1 MIDLVGYHIRQ
12 DRQYGTLDIRQ
23 YPALGYAVFFP
34 SVQDAEDA
42 ILEIFAHERRR
53 IEESFIARQPHPGT
67 AKKAWDDKVGAFAV
81 VEERIA
87 DWRVVWT
94 RTPHTS
100 GSVVSNASVVIE
112 VENRI
117 AWREVRQITRT
128 VDAGLEVVHEMGEP
142 GEWTDW
148 NRPLSGSQTY
158 LPSLSLDVVPW
169 TSHMVASKR
178 EARSWLAKQLEVT
191 Q

>member
-1 MIDLVGYHIRQ
+1 MINLIGYHITQ
-12 DRQYGTLDIRQ
+12 DRQYGTLDIRKHQ
-23 YPALGYAVFFP
+23 ALGYAVFFP

-42 ILEIFAHERRR
+42 ILEIFTRERRH
-53 IEESFIARQPHPGT
+53 IEESFVMRQPHPGV

-94 RTPHTS
+94 RAPHTS
-100 GSVVSNASVVIE
+100 GTVLSHASVVIE

-128 VDAGLEVVHEMGEP
+128 TDAGLEVVHELGEH

-148 NRPLSGSQTY
+148 HRPLSGSQTH

-169 TSHMVASKR
+169 TNYMIASKR
-178 EARSWLAKQLEVT
+178 EAREWLKKQLEAA